1 MKAVIL
7 NIGDPSHY
15 SPSNNNAI
23 TMRMKNLVLKAV
35 NVVPDIGDPP
45 HYCRTKTDD
54 CESESSCGEGCECRS

>member
-23 TMRMKNLVLKAV
+23 TMRMKNLVIKAV
-35 NVVPDIGDPP
+35 NVVSDIGDPL
-45 HYCRTKTDD
+45 HYCRTKTDAIV
-54 CESESSCGEGCECRS
+54 SEGCECRS